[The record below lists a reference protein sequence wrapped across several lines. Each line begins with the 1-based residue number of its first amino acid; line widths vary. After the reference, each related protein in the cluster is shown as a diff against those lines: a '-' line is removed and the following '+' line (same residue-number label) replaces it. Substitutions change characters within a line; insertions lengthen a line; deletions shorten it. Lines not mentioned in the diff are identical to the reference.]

1 MYIISVL
8 YNIFSNSLLLMMGN
22 IMYTNIYIQQGVEM
36 QEVDYLLMW
45 AIIMYVRT
53 TIVNH
58 LHFTN

>member
-1 MYIISVL
+1 MYKYL
-8 YNIFSNSLLLMMGN
+8 YPTS
-22 IMYTNIYIQQGVEM
+22 VEM

-58 LHFTN
+58 LHFTNCIIILHMVNYSLDI